1 MANGKKLIRILYFLI
16 GITFYNCISLA
27 MSEKPYHHL
36 SDGTFRNPEGSP
48 VRSKEV
54 KFSYIQFSKE
64 KKKID
69 LTVPKDHVIDK
80 KIVKENLEKLKNDD
94 YIAWIG
100 HATFLIKLGNT
111 TIITDPVF
119 SKNAGP
125 LIFGPDR
132 FTEPALNLNE
142 IPQTDVFLL
151 THNHYD
157 HQDMSTIRK
166 FPYKNAKVLLP
177 LKLGKY
183 FKRYKDVNEM
193 DWYDEIKVNDDL
205 KITLLPAVH
214 WSKRSLTDTNKTLWG
229 NFLIEYKD
237 KKILFACDT
246 GYGDIYKDLGE
257 KYGPIDLSMI
267 NIGAYDFRPMFE
279 KSIYHTTPE
288 EALQIAQDLKSKK
301 VLGTHWGTFVLSL
314 EPIMEPP
321 IRFKASA
328 EKYGFKKDDAI
339 IFKIG
344 EINSLKELLNYN

>member
-1 MANGKKLIRILYFLI
+1 MMNFLYFLI
-16 GITFYNCISLA
+16 LVIGLNNLSFA
-27 MSEKPYHHL
+27 MEKKPYHHL

-48 VRSKEV
+48 VRSEDV
-54 KFSYIQFSKE
+54 KFSYKTFTKE

-69 LTVPKDHVIDK
+69 ITVPEDHVIDK

-100 HATFLIKLGNT
+100 QATFLIKLGET

-125 LIFGPDR
+125 LIFGPKR
-132 FTEPALNLNE
+132 YVEPAIQLKE
-142 IPQTDVFLL
+142 IPKTNVFLL

-157 HQDMSTIRK
+157 HQDMSTIRG
-166 FPYKNAKVLLP
+166 FPYKDAKVLLP
-177 LKLGKY
+177 LKLSKY

-193 DWYDEIKVNDDL
+193 DWYDEIQVNNDL

-237 KKILFACDT
+237 KKIFFACDT
-246 GYGDIYKDLGE
+246 GYGNIYKELGE
-257 KYGPIDLSMI
+257 KYGPIDLTMI

-288 EALQIAQDLKSKK
+288 EALNVAQDLKSRK

-321 IRFKASA
+321 KRFKDNA
-328 EKYGFKKDDAI
+328 EKYGFNKEDAL

-344 EINSLKELLNYN
+344 QISKISDIIN